1 MTPLERQIRGEIE
14 EQGPISFR
22 RFMELALYRP
32 EHGYYRR
39 ARDPFGKSGD
49 FFTNSQLQP
58 VFGRLLA
65 QQIARW
71 RDEMGRPPA
80 FTVVEIGAGR
90 GETLQQVR
98 QSLPDVPCVAV
109 EVSSRDLPDSL
120 TGVVYA
126 NEFFDALPVHVVERR
141 GGELWEC
148 RVGADEKGF
157 QWTSGAAADEVL
169 EDYVNNHAPDLAEG
183 QKIEV
188 NLAALSELG
197 KIGRSMAQGYL
208 LTIDYGYTARE
219 IASGRRLFNG
229 SLMSYAR
236 HQALEDVLT
245 DPGGRDITAHVNFTA
260 LEKQGEACG
269 LSSLGLK
276 TQAQFLLEA
285 GQPDEFRG
293 ALAARNE
300 SEARQLR
307 LQLKSLLFGMGE
319 TFQVLV
325 QRKGSYT
332 PVR

>member
-1 MTPLERQIRGEIE
+1 MTPLEQHIRAEIE
-14 EQGPISFR
+14 ARGPISFR
-22 RFMELALYRP
+22 QFMELALYHP
-32 EHGYYRR
+32 EQGYYRK
-39 ARDPFGKSGD
+39 ARDPFGKGGD

-71 RDEMGRPPA
+71 RDEMRCPSG

-90 GETLQQVR
+90 GETLRQVQQL
-98 QSLPDVPCVAV
+98 LPDVPCVAV
-109 EVSSRDLPDSL
+109 EVGSGELPHKL

-126 NEFFDALPVHVVERR
+126 NEFFDALPVHVIERR
-141 GGELWEC
+141 GGKFWEC
-148 RVGADEKGF
+148 RVGADETGLR
-157 QWTSGAAADEVL
+157 WAGRVAADKAL
-169 EDYVNNHAPDLAEG
+169 EDYIRHYAPGLAEG
-183 QKIEV
+183 QRTEV
-188 NLAALSELG
+188 NLAALEELE
-197 KIGRSMAQGYL
+197 KIARSMQQGYL

-219 IASGRRLFNG
+219 IAGGRLTSG

-236 HQALEDVLT
+236 HQALDDVLM
-245 DPGGRDITAHVNFTA
+245 DPGERDITAHVNFTA
-260 LEKQGEACG
+260 LEQRGEALG

-285 GQPDEFRG
+285 GQPDEFG
-293 ALAARNE
+293 EALAARDE

-319 TFQVLV
+319 TFQVLI

-332 PVR
+332 PIR

>member
-1 MTPLERQIRGEIE
+1 MTPLEQHIRREIE
-14 EQGPISFR
+14 TQGPISFR
-22 RFMELALYRP
+22 LFMELALYHP
-32 EHGYYRR
+32 EHGYYRK
-39 ARDPFGKSGD
+39 ARDPFGKGGD

-71 RDEMGRPPA
+71 RDEMGRPSG

-109 EVSSRDLPDSL
+109 EVSSRDLPHNL

-126 NEFFDALPVHVVERR
+126 NEFFDALPVHVVKRH
-141 GGELWEC
+141 GNKLWEC
-148 RVGADEKGF
+148 RVNSDEKGF
-157 QWTSGAAADEVL
+157 RWVEGAAADKTL
-169 EDYVNNHAPDLAEG
+169 EDYIRNYAPGLAEG

-188 NLAALSELG
+188 NLDAVAELERI
-197 KIGRSMAQGYL
+197 IGSMTQGYV

-219 IASGRRLFNG
+219 IAGGRRLSNG

-236 HQALEDVLT
+236 HQASDDVLT

-260 LEKQGEACG
+260 LEQRGEVLG

-285 GQPDEFRG
+285 GQPDEFRE

-325 QRKGSYT
+325 QRKASYT

>member
-1 MTPLERQIRGEIE
+1 MTPLEQHIRREIE
-14 EQGPISFR
+14 RRGPISFR
-22 RFMELALYRP
+22 LFMELALYHP
-32 EHGYYRR
+32 EHGYYRK
-39 ARDPFGKSGD
+39 AKDPFGKAGD

-71 RDEMGRPPA
+71 RDEMGRPSE
-80 FTVVEIGAGR
+80 FTAVEIGAGR
-90 GETLQQVR
+90 GETLRQVR
-98 QSLPDVPCVAV
+98 QSLPDVPCIAV
-109 EVSSRDLPDSL
+109 EVSSRDMPQNL
-120 TGVVYA
+120 TGVVYT

-141 GGELWEC
+141 GGQLWEC
-148 RVGADEKGF
+148 RVGADEQGF
-157 QWTSGAAADEVL
+157 RWAEGAAADESL
-169 EDYVNNHAPDLAEG
+169 EDYIRNYAPGLSEG
-183 QKIEV
+183 QKTEV
-188 NLAALSELG
+188 NLAALEELER
-197 KIGRSMAQGYL
+197 ISRSMEQGYV

-219 IASGRRLFNG
+219 IAGGRRLSNG
-229 SLMSYAR
+229 SLMSYVR
-236 HQALEDVLT
+236 HQASEDVLA

-260 LEKQGEACG
+260 LEQRGEELG
-269 LSSLGLK
+269 LSPLGLK

-285 GQPDEFRG
+285 GQPDEFG
-293 ALAARNE
+293 EALAARNE